1 MRQFLNEVASLKAR
15 WLIAL
20 LALLSAL
27 ALTTVATAGVDTG
40 VLWTD
45 VAERSIAVRGER
57 LIIPAKYR
65 VVALNQAALRDVL
78 ARAPLEGGA
87 LAEAALE
94 INLPLPDGT
103 FGRFN
108 IVESPIME
116 AGLAA
121 KYPAIK
127 TYAGQGVDDPTATVR
142 FDWTPLGFHAMILSA
157 QGTIYIDP
165 YSRHDTAHY
174 LVYDTRD
181 FTPLTPKTFS
191 EGGPTAD
198 DAVRAQEIAALLAR
212 QPHTPVGNQ
221 LRTYR
226 LAVGTTG
233 EYTVFHG
240 GTVVNGLAAVVTSI
254 NRVDGIYER
263 EVAVR
268 MVLVANN
275 DQIIYTDGTKDP
287 YTNNDPYSLI
297 SENQTNLDT
306 IIGSANYDVGHVFS
320 TAGGGLASLGVPCR
334 SGLKAR
340 GETGTSNPVGD
351 PFDVDYVAHEMGH
364 QFGGNHTF
372 NGDAGSCSG
381 NRAGSAAYEPG
392 SGSTIMAYAG
402 ICGAQDLQPHSD
414 DYFHSKSFDEIVA
427 YTTLGQGNTCAVIT
441 NTGNTAPVPEA
452 GAGYTIPAQ
461 TPFTLKGSAADVDG
475 DTLTYNWEEYDLGAA
490 GAPNNP
496 TNPPFFRSFLAA
508 TTPTRTFPQWSDL
521 INNTTTIG
529 EILPNVTRSLV
540 FRLTA
545 RDNRLGGGGVN
556 WDSTTLNVTTA
567 AGPFRVTAP
576 DTAVTLLSGTPQT
589 ITWDV
594 ANTTAAPINCA
605 AVNIRLSTDGGYTY
619 PAKLA
624 DGAPNIG
631 SASVTFPNTTTT
643 TARVQVAC
651 ADNIFFDISN
661 ANFTLLPGALQADLM
676 ITQQPVPPSISAGQ
690 LLTYVMTVTNNGP
703 SAAASLLLTDSVP
716 LHTRFVA
723 LHAADWNCV
732 TPAVDGTGD
741 ITCSH
746 PGGAAGGTLGVTLTV
761 NVAGNVSGG
770 VPITHTVQV
779 GSAVDDPDAGNNAST
794 TIAYVQYR
802 LFLPV
807 LVSSGD

>member
-1 MRQFLNEVASLKAR
+1 MRQLRNELAPLKFR
-15 WLIAL
+15 WLMVL

-27 ALTTVATAGVDTG
+27 ALTSVVAAGVDPG
-40 VLWTD
+40 ALWTD
-45 VAERSIAVRGER
+45 VAERAIAVRGER

-78 ARAPLEGGA
+78 ARAPLESQA
-87 LAEAALE
+87 SADAALE
-94 INLPLPDGT
+94 ISLPLPDGT

-108 IVESPIME
+108 VVESPIME

-157 QGTIYIDP
+157 HGTIYIDP

-174 LVYDTRD
+174 IVYDTRD

-198 DAVRAQEIAALLAR
+198 DVVRAQEIAALLAQ
-212 QPHTPVGNQ
+212 QPRTPVGNQ

-233 EYTVFHG
+233 EYTAFHG
-240 GTVVNGLAAVVTSI
+240 GTVAAGLAAVVTSI

-268 MVLVANN
+268 MILVATN
-275 DQIIYTDGTKDP
+275 DQIIYTDAAKDP

-297 SENQTNLDT
+297 TENQTNLDS

-340 GETGTSNPVGD
+340 GETGTSSPVGD

-372 NGDAGSCSG
+372 NGNAGACNG

-441 NTGNTAPVPEA
+441 NTGNTPPVPEA

-461 TPFTLKGSAADVDG
+461 TPFTLTGSATDADG

-496 TNPPFFRSFLAA
+496 TNPPFFRSFLA
-508 TTPTRTFPQWSDL
+508 TTSPARTFPQWSDL
-521 INNTTTIG
+521 VNNTTTIG
-529 EILPNVTRSLV
+529 EILPNITRAMV

-567 AGPFRVTAP
+567 AGPFRVTSP
-576 DTAVTLLSGTPQT
+576 DTAVTLTGSVPQT
-589 ITWDV
+589 ITWNV

-619 PAKLA
+619 PVKVA
-624 DGAPNIG
+624 DGAPNTG
-631 SASVTFPNTTTT
+631 LASVTFPNTTTT

-661 ANFTLLPGALQADLM
+661 ANFTLIPGALQADLM
-676 ITQQPVPPSISAGQ
+676 ITQQPVSPSIGAGQ
-690 LLTYVMTVTNNGP
+690 LITYVTTVANNGP
-703 SAAASLLLTDSVP
+703 AAASSVLLTDSVP
-716 LHTRFVA
+716 LYTRFVA
-723 LHAADWNCV
+723 LHAADWDCV
-732 TPAVDGTGD
+732 TPAVDGTGG

-746 PGGAAGGTLGVTLTV
+746 PGGAAGGTLSTTLTV
-761 NVAGNVSGG
+761 KVDGDAPGG
-770 VPITHTVQV
+770 APITHTLQV
-779 GSAVDDPDAGNNAST
+779 SSAVEDPDSGNNTST
-794 TIAYVQYR
+794 IIAYVRYR

-807 LVSSGD
+807 LVNSGD